1 MDRMDFVQGVTR
13 TRVLE
18 KKLLSRAR
26 IDRLVDAKDI
36 DEVFKILSETEY
48 ANGIANIS
56 RAEDYEKILSQE
68 LQRVYKLMREI
79 VKDNQIVVDILA
91 LKYDYH
97 NLKVLVKEKTMKEDL
112 SNLYIPIGT
121 LDIQKLKSDLLSE
134 GQIDINEEF
143 KEALDI
149 AMKDYEETKDPQR
162 IDIVLDKMYFSHL
175 YKMAKNT
182 NVDLFVEYVE
192 DLIDF
197 TNLKTLIR
205 LKKQGKEMKFV
216 EDVLLPN
223 GKIDKNNIVLS
234 LNDSIDVIISKFK
247 NYRISAGLKKG
258 LESYQETNRL
268 SDLEKYM
275 DDYLMGLNKE
285 SKNIVFGPEP
295 IFSYL
300 IAKET
305 EIKVLRIIMVS
316 KLNNLSPEAIRE
328 RLRDLYV

>member
-26 IDRLVDAKDI
+26 IDRMVDAKDI

-48 ANGIANIS
+48 SNWVASIS
-56 RAEDYEKILSQE
+56 RPEEYDNILSQE

-79 VKDNQIVVDILA
+79 SKDKVIVDLHM

-97 NLKVLVKEKTMKEDL
+97 NLKVLVKEMALNQDL
-112 SNLYIPIGT
+112 SHLYIPIGT
-121 LDIQKLKSDLLSE
+121 VDFDKLKADYQA
-134 GQIDINEEF
+134 GNFKFIDKQF

-149 AMKDYEETKDPQR
+149 SYKDYEETKDPQR
-162 IDIVLDKMYFSHL
+162 IDLVLDKLYFSHL
-175 YKMAKNT
+175 YEMANDTQVK
-182 NVDLFVEYVE
+182 LFIEYVE

-205 LKKQGKEMKFV
+205 LKKQGKDMKFV
-216 EDVLLPN
+216 EEVLLPN
-223 GKIDKNNIVLS
+223 GKIEKNDIVSS
-234 LNDSIDVIISKFK
+234 LNDSIDVIINKFK

-275 DDYLMGLNKE
+275 DDYLMSLNKP
-285 SKNIVFGPEP
+285 SKNVVFGPEP
-295 IFSYL
+295 LFSYV

>member
-18 KKLLSRAR
+18 KKLLSRAQ
-26 IDRLVDAKDI
+26 IDRMVDAKDI
-36 DEVFKILSETEY
+36 DEVFKILGETEY
-48 ANGIANIS
+48 STGVASIS
-56 RAEDYEKILSQE
+56 RPEEYDNVLSNE

-79 VKDNQIVVDILA
+79 SKDKVIVDLLT

-97 NLKVLVKEKTMKEDL
+97 NLKVFVKEMALNQDL
-112 SNLYIPIGT
+112 SSLYIPIGT
-121 LDIQKLKSDLLSE
+121 VDFNKLKADYQAGNYKFIE
-134 GQIDINEEF
+134 KKF
-143 KEALDI
+143 KEAIDI
-149 AMKDYEETKDPQR
+149 VNKDYEETKDPQR
-162 IDIVLDKMYFSHL
+162 IDLILDKLYFSHL
-175 YKMAKNT
+175 YEMAKNT
-182 NVDLFVEYVE
+182 DVELFIEYVE

-205 LKKQGKEMKFV
+205 LKKQDKDPKFV

-223 GKIDKNNIVLS
+223 GKIDKKDIVSS

-268 SDLEKYM
+268 SDLEKNM
-275 DDYLMGLNKE
+275 DDYLMSLNKP
-285 SKNIVFGPEP
+285 SKNVVFGPEP
-295 IFSYL
+295 LFSYL

>member
-18 KKLLSRAR
+18 KKLLSRAQ
-26 IDRLVDAKDI
+26 IDRMVDAKDI

-48 ANGIANIS
+48 SNGVASIS
-56 RAEDYEKILSQE
+56 RPEEYDNVLSNE

-79 VKDNQIVVDILA
+79 SKDKVIVDLLT

-97 NLKVLVKEKTMKEDL
+97 NLKVFVKEMALNQDL
-112 SNLYIPIGT
+112 SSLYIPIGT
-121 LDIQKLKSDLLSE
+121 VDFNKLKADYQAGNYKFIE
-134 GQIDINEEF
+134 KKF
-143 KEALDI
+143 KEAIDI
-149 AMKDYEETKDPQR
+149 VNKDYEETKDPQR
-162 IDIVLDKMYFSHL
+162 IDLILDKLYFSHL
-175 YKMAKNT
+175 YEMAKNT
-182 NVDLFVEYVE
+182 DVELFIEYVE

-205 LKKQGKEMKFV
+205 LKKQGKDPKFV

-223 GKIDKNNIVLS
+223 GKIDKKDIVSS

-268 SDLEKYM
+268 SDLEKNM
-275 DDYLMGLNKE
+275 DDYLMSLNKP
-285 SKNIVFGPEP
+285 SKNVVFGPEP
-295 IFSYL
+295 LFSYL

>member
-18 KKLLSRAR
+18 KRLLSRAR
-26 IDRLVDAKDI
+26 IDRMVDAKDI

-48 ANGIANIS
+48 SNGIANIS
-56 RAEDYEKILSQE
+56 RPEDYEEILSGE
-68 LQRVYKLMREI
+68 LKRIYKLMREI
-79 VKDNQIVVDILA
+79 VKDNQIVVDLLS

-97 NLKVLVKEKTMKEDL
+97 NLKVLFKEKILNIDL
-112 SNLYIPIGT
+112 SRTYISIGT
-121 LDIQKLKSDLLSE
+121 IDIQKLKNDFSTD
-134 GQIDINEEF
+134 NYEEIKDEF
-143 KEALDI
+143 REALETVI
-149 AMKDYEETKDPQR
+149 KDYKEIKDPQR
-162 IDIVLDKMYFSHL
+162 IDIILDKLYFSHL
-175 YKMAKNT
+175 YKMAKST
-182 NVDLFVEYVE
+182 EIELFVEYVE

-205 LKKQGKEMKFV
+205 LKKQNKDINFL
-216 EDVLLPN
+216 EDVLLSN
-223 GKIDKNNIVLS
+223 GKIDKSDIVLS
-234 LNDSIDVIISKFK
+234 LNDSIDVIINKFK
-247 NYRISAGLKKG
+247 NYRISKELKKG
-258 LESYQETNRL
+258 LESYQETNHL

-275 DDYLMGLNKE
+275 DDYLMELNKG

-295 IFSYL
+295 IFSYI

-316 KLNNLSPEAIRE
+316 KLNDLSPEAIRE